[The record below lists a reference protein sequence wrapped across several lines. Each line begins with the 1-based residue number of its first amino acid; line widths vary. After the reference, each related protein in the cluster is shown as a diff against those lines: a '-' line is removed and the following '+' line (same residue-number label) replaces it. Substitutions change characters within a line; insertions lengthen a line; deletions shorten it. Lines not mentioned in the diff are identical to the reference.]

1 MQLVKNAAFILVLA
15 LAASASADD
24 WQVSR
29 TAYDQPD
36 LQGVWAN
43 NTLTPI
49 ERPDMFEGREFL
61 TEEEMQFLRR
71 RVREITDGDG
81 DALFGDGAFSAA
93 ISGEVSSYDPTTGN
107 YDQSWLVERN
117 VHNRTSQI
125 IEPANGKYPA
135 RTEAA
140 IARANTSRRGR
151 PPASWLDLTVD
162 DRCIS
167 YGAPYLNAGYNSYW
181 QIVQSANHVVI
192 LQEMMHDARIIPLTD
207 MPHAPETIRLWHGDS
222 RGYWDGDTLVVE
234 TRNYSNKSSYSHN
247 RARLNVERFT
257 RISETELLYQ
267 ITSDQPDTYS
277 VPFTREIVFDY
288 SEQPIYEYACH
299 EGNYALPNILRG
311 ARVQEQNAVQ

>member
-1 MQLVKNAAFILVLA
+1 MRLVICAVGIL
-15 LAASASADD
+15 ASTFAVNVWADD

-29 TAYDQPD
+29 TIDGQPD

-61 TEEEMQFLRR
+61 TQEEIQFLQQ

-81 DALFGDGAFSAA
+81 DALFGDGAFAA
-93 ISGEVSSYDPTTGN
+93 AVSGEVSSYDPSTGN
-107 YDQSWLVERN
+107 YDQAWLVERN
-117 VHNRTSQI
+117 VHSRTSQI
-125 IEPANGKYPA
+125 IDPANGKYPS
-135 RTEAA
+135 RTDAA
-140 IARANTSRRGR
+140 IARANSSRRGQ

-167 YGAPYLNAGYNSYW
+167 YSAPYLSAGYNSYW
-181 QIVQSANHVVI
+181 QIVQSKDHVVI
-192 LQEMMHDARIIPLTD
+192 YQEMMHDARIIPLTG
-207 MPHAPETIRLWHGDS
+207 MPHAPESIQLWHGDS
-222 RGYWDGDTLVVE
+222 RGYFDGDTLVVE
-234 TRNYSNKSSYSHN
+234 TRNYSDKSSFSHN

-257 RISETELLYQ
+257 RISDTELRYQ
-267 ITSDQPDTYS
+267 ITSDQPDTFS
-277 VPFTREIVFDY
+277 APFTREIIFDF

-311 ARVQEQNAVQ
+311 ARTLEQAN